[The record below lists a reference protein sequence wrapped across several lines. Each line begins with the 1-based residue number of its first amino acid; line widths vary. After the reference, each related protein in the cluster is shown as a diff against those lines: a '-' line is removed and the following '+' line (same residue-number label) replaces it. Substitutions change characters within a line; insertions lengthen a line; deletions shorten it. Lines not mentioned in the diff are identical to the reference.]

1 MAYVSTPGL
10 HEEFAQPEAAEP
22 AALGFQE
29 ELTQLNEAEPAA
41 LQGGSQEPTV
51 EGTMSLPPDFAAQL
65 QAAFLRGVATGY
77 PSALGTPGLPQF
89 FTPHAPGPTPG
100 VGVGGGVQQSPV
112 PLARPS
118 AGRGTPHVGSRR
130 ADGRTC
136 AMSAATWSR
145 TACSSSS
152 MPPVPSTRS

>member
-29 ELTQLNEAEPAA
+29 ELAQLNEAEPAA

-65 QAAFLRGVATGY
+65 HAAFLRGVAAGY
-77 PSALGTPGLPQF
+77 PSPLGTPGLPQF
-89 FTPHAPGPTPG
+89 FTPQAQGWKVYPGFPIGLPW
-100 VGVGGGVQQSPV
+100 VPVFSPV
-112 PLARPS
+112 FVRFP
-118 AGRGTPHVGSRR
+118 
-130 ADGRTC
+130 
-136 AMSAATWSR
+136 
-145 TACSSSS
+145 
-152 MPPVPSTRS
+152 